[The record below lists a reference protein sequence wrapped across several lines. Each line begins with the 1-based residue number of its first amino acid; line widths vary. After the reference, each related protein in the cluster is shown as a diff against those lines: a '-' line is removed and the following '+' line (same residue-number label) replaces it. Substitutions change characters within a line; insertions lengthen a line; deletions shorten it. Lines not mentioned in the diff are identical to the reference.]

1 MSFPT
6 DGDNVSLPL
15 PQTPLQVIE
24 GANSSPFFF
33 RPSISTIP
41 EQRSM
46 LTTALSG
53 KDADF
58 STGFGVV
65 LTPFAKN
72 VPSFPIPN
80 AQQPIHR
87 VDRRSGI
94 PRCSAC
100 RGYVNS
106 FTSFSNYG
114 RSFTCNLCGAVN
126 EVPDWYQSPLD
137 VNGRPLD
144 IAAKPELQFGSY
156 EAVVDSQQFNMKESS
171 VGEEAGFR
179 ADPGVFVLGGRVGER
194 GVFGAGAGDDRR
206 AESGDAAAGGEG
218 RAELG
223 GHCHGGCADALL
235 VLVAGTCATGRDGGL

>member
-72 VPSFPIPN
+72 VPSLPIPN

-235 VLVAGTCATGRDGGL
+235 VLVAGPRAADRHGRL